1 MEEKSVKL
9 SDGVAIDVIEG
20 IARICHETNRVYCQ
34 NGGDDSQ
41 VAWEKAPQ
49 WQKDSTIMG
58 VRFVIDN
65 QHAPASANHDSWMA
79 QKLADG
85 WKYGEVKDEKKKEHP
100 CIVPYEQLP
109 LEQQL
114 NNSLFRSIVLSFAG
128 IFYDMEQEYDREQ
141 EEVAKIWS
149 GEQYEGQIQLN
160 GEITNE
166 GLMVGSWS
174 WAWDMLKKGYAMRLP
189 SWKGYWMW
197 DNERQCI
204 VLHTKDGKQI
214 PFNEITDWVYTLNGM
229 ADMRWEM
236 AEDAGTVELNITTMP
251 FSDALRY
258 IKQGAICGRKGLNDI
273 YGVFIR
279 PEDQLPHSIAVKVKS
294 IDDNVKRHILGAF
307 EKMHFGRMISAVTC
321 DGRIIGWNPTDDDLL
336 ANDWE
341 VLSMTYDQ
349 LVASNAI
356 YQKVEENECNG

>member
-9 SDGVAIDVIEG
+9 SDGVDIDVIEG

-49 WQKDSTIMG
+49 WQKDSAMMG

-114 NNSLFRSIVLSFAG
+114 NNILFRRIVLSFAG
-128 IFYDMEQEYDREQ
+128 IFYDREQ
-141 EEVAKIWS
+141 EEVDRPAEL
-149 GEQYEGQIQLN
+149 EQDVERIQLN
-160 GEITNE
+160 GEITNK
-166 GLMVGSWS
+166 GLVVGHWS
-174 WAWDMLKKGYAMRLP
+174 WAWDMLKNGHAVRLP

-214 PFNEITDWVYTLNGM
+214 PFNEITDWVYTLDSM
-229 ADMRWEM
+229 ADVRWEV
-236 AEDAGTVELNITTMP
+236 AEDAGTVELNVATMP

-258 IKQGAICGRKGLNDI
+258 IKHGAICGRVGSNDI

-279 PEDQLPHSIAVKVKS
+279 PEDQLPHSIAIKVKS
-294 IDDNVKRHILGAF
+294 MDDNVKRHILGAF
-307 EKMHFGRMISAVTC
+307 EKMHFGMMISAVTC

-341 VLSMTYDQ
+341 ILSMTYDQ

-356 YQKVEENECNG
+356 YQKVEENEKNG

>member
-20 IARICHETNRVYCQ
+20 IAKICHETNRVYCQ
-34 NGGDDSQ
+34 NGGDNSQ

-49 WQKDSTIMG
+49 WQKDTMMNG

-114 NNSLFRSIVLSFAG
+114 KDSLFRSIVLSFAG
-128 IFYDMEQEYDREQ
+128 IFYDREQ
-141 EEVAKIWS
+141 EEVDRPAEL
-149 GEQYEGQIQLN
+149 EQDVERIQLN
-160 GEITNE
+160 GEITNK
-166 GLMVGSWS
+166 GLVVGHWS
-174 WAWDMLKKGYAMRLP
+174 WAWDMLKKGHAVRLP

-229 ADMRWEM
+229 ADMRWEV
-236 AEDAGTVELNITTMP
+236 AEDASIVKLNVATMP

-279 PEDQLPHSIAVKVKS
+279 PEDQLPYSIAVKVKS

>member
-1 MEEKSVKL
+1 MEEKSIKL

-49 WQKDSTIMG
+49 WQKDTMMNG

-114 NNSLFRSIVLSFAG
+114 KDSLFRSIVLSFAG
-128 IFYDMEQEYDREQ
+128 IFYDREQE
-141 EEVAKIWS
+141 EEVAKICS
-149 GEQYEGQIQLN
+149 GEQYEGHIQLK

-166 GLMVGSWS
+166 GLIVGSWN
-174 WAWDMLKKGYAMRLP
+174 WAWDMLKKGHAMRLP

-204 VLHTKDGKQI
+204 MLHTKDGKQI

-229 ADMRWEM
+229 ADMRWEV
-236 AEDAGTVELNITTMP
+236 AEDAGIVELNVATMP

-258 IKQGAICGRKGLNDI
+258 LRQNAVMVCDESNHL
-273 YGVFIR
+273 GVFICKGN
-279 PEDQLPHSIAVKVKS
+279 QLEVTAQPQSLNESVTQTVIGKTGK
-294 IDDNVKRHILGAF
+294 L
-307 EKMHFGRMISAVTC
+307 HFGEKLLCITK
-321 DGRIIGWNPTDDDLL
+321 DGRMQGWNPGDDELL
-336 ANDWE
+336 SKSWRQ
-341 VLSMTYDQ
+341 VYLSYEE
-349 LVASNAI
+349 LVEYNRLMGNVADSG
-356 YQKVEENECNG
+356 V